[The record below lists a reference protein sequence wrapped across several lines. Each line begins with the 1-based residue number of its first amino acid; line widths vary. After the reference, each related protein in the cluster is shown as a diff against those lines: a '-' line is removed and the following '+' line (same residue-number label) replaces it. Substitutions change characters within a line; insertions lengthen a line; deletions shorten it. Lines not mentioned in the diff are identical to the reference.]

1 MKKNLKKSKLSI
13 TFYVIACILLVY
25 AVYSIFGSI
34 AYLNTYFKTYG
45 TSLGANL
52 GDAIPYILSNS
63 IVYLI
68 YAILVFIGA
77 VVYDEVRALNP
88 ANCYTKA
95 ELAAKEAEAKKKEE
109 AKAAVEKAS
118 KKAAE
123 AEAPVPEEDEADKAA
138 EKEAEAETETEA
150 KDAE

>member
-95 ELAAKEAEAKKKEE
+95 ELAAK
-109 AKAAVEKAS
+109 
-118 KKAAE
+118 
-123 AEAPVPEEDEADKAA
+123 AA